1 MSLKVLRMGYYWP
14 TVKQDAI
21 DYVKK
26 CDACQRNAPVIHQL
40 SEHLHSSIPSWP
52 FMKWGMDIVGK
63 LPTAPGQK
71 VFILAMTDCFS
82 KWIEA
87 EAYGQVTSKEVISF
101 IKKNI
106 LCKFGVPSEI
116 FCDNGSQF
124 VSEKTETF
132 CRKYNISLVKSTP
145 RYPQA
150 NWQAESSNKIII
162 NNLKKRLTAHKGKW
176 VEELPWVLWA
186 DRTTPK
192 ISTGQTPSSLV
203 YGM

>member
-1 MSLKVLRMGYYWP
+1 MDLARSDPNPIRLQAYYWP

-52 FMKWGMDIVGK
+52 FMKWGMNIVGK
-63 LPTAPGQK
+63 LPTTPGQK
-71 VFILAMTDCFS
+71 VFILAMIDCFS

-87 EAYGQVTSKEVISF
+87 EAYDQVTSKEVIFF

-116 FCDNGSQF
+116 FCDNESQS
-124 VSEKTETF
+124 VG
-132 CRKYNISLVKSTP
+132 
-145 RYPQA
+145 
-150 NWQAESSNKIII
+150 KI
-162 NNLKKRLTAHKGKW
+162 NA
-176 VEELPWVLWA
+176 
-186 DRTTPK
+186 
-192 ISTGQTPSSLV
+192 
-203 YGM
+203 